1 MARHTEQDGMGNR
14 SEQQQHDGDAYC
26 LSGHQTEGKPL
37 TIVELLE
44 VSQCADDAAAV
55 SAWRPGAW
63 RLRRATTR

>member
-1 MARHTEQDGMGNR
+1 MTRHPEQDGMGNR
-14 SEQQQHDGDAYC
+14 SEQQQHDGDAYR

-55 SAWRPGAW
+55 YGAPGDG
-63 RLRRATTR
+63 T